1 MKKVFFAIALILI
14 IPMLALSQQKDTLIV
29 KDSTGKVI
37 ASSKVHKRGI
47 LGSWKDSTGKRSFE
61 PRKAAIYSAILPGL
75 GQFYNKKYWKVP
87 IAWAAVGIPI
97 YTYFDNKLFY
107 NRIRYAL
114 TVIDIG
120 AGNPGYDDALAE
132 VHSSLLSLVKNQQ
145 SASLLSYRNEFRKNM
160 DYSILFTLL
169 FWGLNVV
176 DATVDA
182 HLKGFNVNDNL
193 SMHIKPALISN
204 QAIGVSILFNFTD
217 NRTKAIP

>member
-1 MKKVFFAIALILI
+1 MKKVFFAIAITLI

-29 KDSTGKVI
+29 KDTTGKII
-37 ASSKVHKRGI
+37 ARSKVHKRGI
-47 LGSWKDSTGKRSFE
+47 LGSWRDSTGNRSFE

-87 IAWAAVGIPI
+87 LAWAAVGIPI

-107 NRIRYAL
+107 NRLRYAL
-114 TVIDIG
+114 SVVEIG
-120 AGNPGYDDALAE
+120 AGNPGYDDALE
-132 VHSSLLSLVKNQQ
+132 SVHSSLLSLVKNGQKQ
-145 SASLLSYRNEFRKNM
+145 SLLNYRNEFRKNM

-169 FWGLNVV
+169 FWGLNVI

-182 HLKGFNVNDNL
+182 HLKGFTVNDNL
-193 SMHIKPALISN
+193 SMQIKPALLSN
-204 QAIGVSILFNFTD
+204 QTIGVSILFKFND

>member
-1 MKKVFFAIALILI
+1 MKRVFFVIAITLI

-29 KDSTGKVI
+29 KDTTGKII

-87 IAWAAVGIPI
+87 LAWAAVGIPI

-107 NRIRYAL
+107 NRLRYAL
-114 TVIDIG
+114 SVVEMGTAD
-120 AGNPGYDDALAE
+120 PGYADALE
-132 VHSSLLSLVKNQQ
+132 SVHSSLLSLVNNGQK
-145 SASLLSYRNEFRKNM
+145 SSLLNYRNEFRKNM

-169 FWGLNVV
+169 FWGLNVI

-193 SMHIKPALISN
+193 TLQVKPALISN
-204 QAIGVSILFNFTD
+204 QAIGVSLLFKFND